1 MLIDFLL
8 KLREFKLPVSIKEVL
23 VLIEALEKH
32 VVHANMEQFYLLA
45 RATLIKDETLYDK
58 YDLAFAS
65 YFEGL
70 QAIDISFE
78 DMVPN
83 DWLKANMDKFISEE
97 QKKKLGEQ
105 KTLDELL
112 KMLKERLE
120 EQKERHEGGN
130 KWIGT
135 RGTSPFGNS
144 GYHPG
149 GIRIGGESQN
159 KQASKVWDKREF
171 KNLDDSIELG
181 TRNIKMA
188 LKKLRQFARTG
199 AADQLDLPDTIR
211 STANNAGYL
220 DIKMVPE
227 RHNAV
232 KVLLFIDVGGSMYPY
247 VKICEELFSAARSEF
262 KTLKHFY
269 FHNFIYDVVWTD
281 NKRRFD
287 ETTPTWDLMHTYSP
301 DYKIIFI
308 GDASMGPW
316 EIAYAGGS
324 VEYYNEEPGA
334 LWMQRMRDHFRKVVW
349 LNPVKKENWKYTDSI
364 QLTNELVE
372 DQMYPLTLQ
381 GIQES
386 INYLSK

>member
-8 KLREFKLPVSIKEVL
+8 KLREHKLPVSIKEVL
-23 VLIEALEKH
+23 VLIEALQKH
-32 VVHANMEQFYLLA
+32 VVHGNMEHFYLLA
-45 RATLIKDETLYDK
+45 RSTLIKDETLYDK
-58 YDLAFAS
+58 YDLAFAA

-70 QAIDISFE
+70 QAIEMTLE

-97 QKKKLGEQ
+97 QKNALGER
-105 KTLDELL
+105 KSLDELM
-112 KMLKERLE
+112 KMLKERME
-120 EQKERHEGGN
+120 EQKEKHEGGN

-144 GYHPG
+144 GHHPG

-171 KNLDDSIELG
+171 KNLDDSVELG

-199 AADQLDLPDTIR
+199 AADQLDLPDTIK
-211 STANNAGYL
+211 STAQNAGYL
-220 DIKMVPE
+220 DLKMVPE

-247 VKICEELFSAARSEF
+247 VKTCEELFSAAKTEF
-262 KTLKHFY
+262 KHLKHFY
-269 FHNFIYDVVWTD
+269 FHNFIYDKVWTD
-281 NKRRFD
+281 NRRRFD
-287 ETTPTWDLMHTYSP
+287 ETTETWDVLNTYSS

-324 VEYYNEEPGA
+324 VEYFNEEPGA
-334 LWMQRMRDHFRKVVW
+334 VWMQRMRDIYRRIIW
-349 LNPVKKENWKYTDSI
+349 LNPVKEEHWKYTESI
-364 QLTNELVE
+364 KLTNHLVGGK
-372 DQMYPLTLQ
+372 MYPLTIQGLQ
-381 GIQES
+381 DG